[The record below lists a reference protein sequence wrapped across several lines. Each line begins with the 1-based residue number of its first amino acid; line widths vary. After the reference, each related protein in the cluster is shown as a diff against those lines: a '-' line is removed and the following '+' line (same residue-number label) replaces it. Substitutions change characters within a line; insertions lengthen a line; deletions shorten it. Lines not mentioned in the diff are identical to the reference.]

1 MAAIAVVIE
10 GKATARRLQDNDKAT
25 EMQRQSAIAPVQAR
39 LIDQQQS
46 TGVDEREMM
55 GTMGWME
62 KICSTGRWRQGFL

>member
-1 MAAIAVVIE
+1 MVVIE
-10 GKATARRLQDNDKAT
+10 GEAMARQLQGNDKAT
-25 EMQRQSAIAPVQAR
+25 VMQRQSAIAPAQAR

-62 KICSTGRWRQGFL
+62 ETCLMWRRRQGLT